1 MISFTINL
9 EVVSRVGPQCN
20 DALTEKHEMQ
30 WRDPTIVKTND
41 SKSIILFEVVG
52 SIKST
57 SKIEHI
63 SGIQKYP

>member
-1 MISFTINL
+1 
-9 EVVSRVGPQCN
+9 
-20 DALTEKHEMQ
+20 MQ
-30 WRDPTIVKTND
+30 WRDPTIVKAND
-41 SKSIILFEVVG
+41 SKSIILFEVLG